1 VDEKKVLVVDDDEES
16 RELLSEVLS
25 GNGYSVQAV
34 GDVTTALRELGRDEQ
49 YALVI
54 ADLRMPDGTGLELL
68 RDLRRQK
75 FEPALVLMSSFIS
88 DSERNLALQ
97 LGAQALLEKPFR
109 LSEMLQ
115 VVAELTAA
123 SASLKG
129 ERLAMSI
136 QPNKESS

>member
-1 VDEKKVLVVDDDEES
+1 MEEKKVLVVDDDEES
-16 RELLSEVLS
+16 RELLCEVLS